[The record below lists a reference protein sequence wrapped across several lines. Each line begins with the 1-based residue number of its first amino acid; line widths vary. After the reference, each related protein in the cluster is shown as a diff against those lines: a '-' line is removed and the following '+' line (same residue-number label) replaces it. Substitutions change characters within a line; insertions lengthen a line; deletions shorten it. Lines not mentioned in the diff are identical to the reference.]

1 MKRVYQ
7 RCCGLDVH
15 KKTVVACL
23 RSPGSGGRRRAEVRT
38 FGTTTAELLTL
49 AEWLTQNRCQIV
61 AMESTGV
68 YWKPVYN
75 LLEGVFEI
83 LLVNAA
89 HIKQVPGRKT
99 DVKDCE
105 WIAQLLEH
113 GLLRGSFIPPRPIR
127 QLRDLTR
134 YRKTLIRQRADETN
148 RVQKVLEDANIK
160 LGDVARDIL
169 GASGRAMLQAL
180 IAGERDAAKLAELA
194 KGLLRR
200 KREALAAALTGRFSD
215 HHAFLVHQ
223 LLTHIDELN
232 RHIATCDAR
241 IMEAL
246 RPFAAQVERLQTI
259 PGVGQR
265 TTEVILAEIGPDMDP
280 FPTAGHLASW
290 AGLCPGNHESAG
302 KRKTGRTRKGNQWLR
317 AALVEA
323 AWAASHTHRTYLA
336 SLFARVA
343 RRRGVKKAA
352 VAVAHSILVSAWHIL
367 TRDVAYADLGPDH
380 FDHIKMERLTRYHIR
395 RLEQLGLK
403 VTIEKAA

>member
-1 MKRVYQ
+1 MR
-7 RCCGLDVH
+7 L
-15 KKTVVACL
+15 
-23 RSPGSGGRRRAEVRT
+23 
-38 FGTTTAELLTL
+38 
-49 AEWLTQNRCQIV
+49 
-61 AMESTGV
+61 
-68 YWKPVYN
+68 
-75 LLEGVFEI
+75 
-83 LLVNAA
+83 
-89 HIKQVPGRKT
+89 
-99 DVKDCE
+99 
-105 WIAQLLEH
+105 
-113 GLLRGSFIPPRPIR
+113 
-127 QLRDLTR
+127 
-134 YRKTLIRQRADETN
+134 
-148 RVQKVLEDANIK
+148 
-160 LGDVARDIL
+160 
-169 GASGRAMLQAL
+169 
-180 IAGERDAAKLAELA
+180 
-194 KGLLRR
+194 
-200 KREALAAALTGRFSD
+200 
-215 HHAFLVHQ
+215 
-223 LLTHIDELN
+223 
-232 RHIATCDAR
+232 
-241 IMEAL
+241 
-246 RPFAAQVERLQTI
+246 QVERLQTI

-352 VAVAHSILVSAWHIL
+352 VAVAHSILVCAWHIL